1 MLRNIS
7 YRNKVVL
14 AILCFSLISTLA
26 ISFFDNRQLEQTIVG
41 ERNTQLKL
49 VEESV
54 LNSIKAVDVA
64 YQVFDVEIEEE
75 MRKNMAEL
83 MKEYSRNP
91 DFSAWNFAGY
101 KQRFDGMDIFVLDRS
116 LKILYSS
123 NTGDIGLDFGNAGA
137 FAELLKTRIDGKDF
151 VADGM
156 EVSVNTGSINKFAYM
171 PTPDHKYLLELGMN
185 VQGTPLFQKFNFLD
199 VSNRLIKRYA
209 SIDDITVF
217 SHDGYALGKTDA
229 EGKSLRVSPEL
240 ESIFSES
247 YQTQTVKEAT
257 LDQEG
262 KSVTYRFV
270 PYKLD
275 EQSND
280 LSRSRMIQIVYNHD
294 EVDQAVAANRSKFML
309 QLLVIVIGSILIAYL
324 VGRIISRPVRMMS
337 ALIERT
343 AAFDLTEQHG
353 YEKFMTSQDEL
364 GRVFHAIVKMRA
376 ELRQMAE
383 GLVSVTESIV
393 EKASAVQNVS
403 DDVSSRSVQ
412 TSLATKEMSSRMQE
426 TVAIS
431 QEIDATLTEVSDV
444 IQSVSQKANKSVH
457 VAQNVSER
465 AGHLKETAVA
475 SRQSANLIY
484 SEVKAQAEVAIEQST
499 KSVDHIHVLVDAIH
513 SIASQT
519 NLLALNAAIEAARAG
534 ESGKGFSVVAEEVRK
549 LSSESAK
556 VVTDIQQII
565 GTVNESVHNLSASL
579 TRLLDFVDRNVRESL
594 DELMETSDTYNEDAL
609 HFQTLLSEFNRTF
622 EDLAASIK
630 STAEA
635 TGRVNQTIQENSQDI
650 ETIVHLSET
659 IAQENSKLTEYS
671 KGSLKNVQELNRMT
685 SHFTL

>member
-1 MLRNIS
+1 MLRKIS

-26 ISFFDNRQLEQTIVG
+26 ISFFDNRQLEQTIVT
-41 ERNTQLKL
+41 ERNTQLML

-64 YQVFDVEIEEE
+64 YQVFDVEMEEQ
-75 MRKNMAEL
+75 MRKSMAEL
-83 MKEYSRNP
+83 MEEYSRNP
-91 DFSAWNFAGY
+91 DFSSWDLASY
-101 KQRFDGMDIFVLDRS
+101 KQKFGGMDIFVLDKQF
-116 LKILYSS
+116 KIIHSS

-137 FAELLKTRIDGKDF
+137 FTEVLKARIAGKDF
-151 VADGM
+151 IADGM

-171 PTPDHKYLLELGMN
+171 PTPDHKHLLELGMN
-185 VQGTPLFQKFNFLD
+185 LQGTPLFQKFNFLD
-199 VSNRLIKRYA
+199 VSNKLMERYA

-217 SHDGYALGKTDA
+217 SHDGYALGKTDEA
-229 EGKSLRVSPEL
+229 GKSLRVSPEL
-240 ESIFSES
+240 QSVFNES

-257 LDQEG
+257 LGREG

-275 EQSND
+275 EMSSD

-309 QLLVIVIGSILIAYL
+309 QLLVIVIGSMLIAWF
-324 VGRIISRPVRMMS
+324 VGQIISRPVRMMS
-337 ALIERT
+337 GLIEKT
-343 AAFDLTEQHG
+343 AAFDLTEQQGH
-353 YEKFMTSQDEL
+353 EKFMTSQDEL

-383 GLVSVTESIV
+383 GLVNVTESIV
-393 EKASAVQNVS
+393 EKANAVQTVS
-403 DDVSSRSVQ
+403 DDVSSRSAQ
-412 TSLATKEMSSRMQE
+412 TSLATKEISSRVQE
-426 TVAIS
+426 TAAIS

-444 IQSVSQKANKSVH
+444 IQSVSEKANESVH

-465 AGHLKETAVA
+465 AGHLKETAA
-475 SRQSANLIY
+475 SSSQKANLIY
-484 SEVKAQAEVAIEQST
+484 SEVKAQAEVAMDQST
-499 KSVDHIHVLVDAIH
+499 RSVDHIHVLVDAIH

-549 LSSESAK
+549 LSSESSK

-565 GTVNESVHNLSASL
+565 GTVKDSVHNLSASL
-579 TRLLDFVDRNVRESL
+579 TRLLDFVDQNVRASF
-594 DELMETSDTYNEDAL
+594 DELMETSDTYNRDAL
-609 HFQTLLSEFNRTF
+609 HFQMLLGEFNRTF
-622 EDLAASIK
+622 EDLAESIK

-635 TGRVNQTIQENSQDI
+635 TGKVNQTIQENSQDI

-659 IAQENSKLTEYS
+659 IAQENNKLTEYS